1 MTLVPVWEHPLI
13 RSAFAGSPAEEQR
26 NAKRT
31 RKCMQTSALQLA
43 VLPGSTA
50 GLDVGV
56 LPGRTHAR
64 GLTALLASI
73 QCPRRRI

>member
-13 RSAFAGSPAEEQR
+13 DSVFAGSPAEEQR
-26 NAKRT
+26 NAT
-31 RKCMQTSALQLA
+31 HKCMQTSALQLA

-73 QCPRRRI
+73 QCPKGKI